1 MQHAANAYAKVLQT
15 GQEPREF
22 EAILLMKAAERLN
35 GIRTN
40 WTDRQGELD
49 AALTYNRKLWTV
61 LATSATSKDNPLSAD
76 IKNNIGRLAIF
87 IFKHTLDLSTS
98 PDPDRLAVLVDIN
111 RNIALGLRDSAGA

>member
-61 LATSATSKDNPLSAD
+61 LATSATNKDNPLSAD

>member
-35 GIRTN
+35 GIRVN
-40 WTDRQGELD
+40 WADRQGELD

-61 LATSATSKDNPLSAD
+61 LATSATSKDNPLPGE

-87 IFKHTLDLSTS
+87 IFKHTLDLSTA
-98 PDPDRLAVLVDIN
+98 PDPERLGVLVDIN
-111 RNIALGLRDSAGA
+111 RNIALGLRDNAGA